1 MNAEGLVRCTQ
12 CRHAAALRGT
22 WCEAAHRHA
31 GGRYLRRCT
40 CHEPLHPAPV
50 LEALRAL
57 PGVAEAEHRDGKVWL
72 RFERNATSEQRD
84 RVAELLGGRRANRS
98 GRAA

>member
-1 MNAEGLVRCTQ
+1 M
-12 CRHAAALRGT
+12 
-22 WCEAAHRHA
+22 
-31 GGRYLRRCT
+31 
-40 CHEPLHPAPV
+40 